1 MAGIDFTATSG
12 SITLASAT
20 AKTCLQVKSASNQ
33 GVWIKGLRV
42 TGGQAAGGTDAAVL
56 VKQTVSST
64 NFGSASSN
72 SAVSGAINDMM
83 TVTLNTTLTGNFTSE
98 PTSPTDVGDYVYFNP
113 EAGYEVLWPR
123 AEWRFVKP
131 GQARNFTLTAVSCT
145 PTIALTVLCEE

>member
-20 AKTCLQVKSASNQ
+20 AKTSNQ

-131 GQARNFTLTAVSCT
+131 GQARNFTLTAVSGT